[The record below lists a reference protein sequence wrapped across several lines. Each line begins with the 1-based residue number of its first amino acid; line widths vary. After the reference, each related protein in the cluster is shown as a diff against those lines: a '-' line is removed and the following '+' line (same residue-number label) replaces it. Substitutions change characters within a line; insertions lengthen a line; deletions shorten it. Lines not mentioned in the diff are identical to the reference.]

1 MTEGVREHPHL
12 YEINVWPWL
21 DAVSRREG
29 RPLTLGAV
37 PDREW
42 DRLADRDIDLVYLMG
57 LWRRSAIGRQI
68 ARSEPQLFGSYDEA
82 LPDWRVRD
90 VVGSAYCI
98 SAYEPDPQ
106 LGTWDDL
113 GAVREKL
120 RARDMRLI
128 VDFIPNHTG
137 FDHPWVEHFPDR
149 YVQGDEEAVRRNP
162 SAFRAIERSTGDVRL
177 LACGRDPFF
186 APWTDV
192 AQLDYFNDD
201 TRAAMVD
208 VLKMLA
214 THADGA
220 RCDMAMLSL
229 TEVFGSTWS
238 SLVSRPAPA
247 AEFWADARAAVPDF
261 TLIAEVYWDLEWRLQ
276 QLGFDFTY
284 DKRLYD
290 RLLHARPG
298 DVLDH
303 LRAEAEYQRRSARFI
318 ENHDEPR
325 SATAFGDRLHAA
337 AVVMST
343 LPGLRFFHDGQ
354 FEGRQVRLPVQLG
367 ALPYEPVDPDLF
379 EFYRR
384 LLAIVDA
391 PVFHDGEWRLC
402 AIDPCD
408 DTSPDLV
415 AWHWNLGG
423 DERIVVVNLG
433 TGTSQGN
440 VRLRAGA
447 APADSMMF
455 EDLLDGRQYPWAW
468 DAIET
473 RGLYVRLDPGGAHIF
488 RLSAHDRTH

>member
-1 MTEGVREHPHL
+1 MADGVRRHPHL

-21 DAVSRREG
+21 DAVSGREG
-29 RPLTLGAV
+29 RSLTLGAV

-42 DRLADRDIDLVYLMG
+42 DRLAERGIDLVYLMG
-57 LWRRSAIGRQI
+57 LWRRSVIGRQV

-82 LPDWRVRD
+82 LSGWRVRD
-90 VVGSAYCI
+90 VVGSAYSI
-98 SAYEPDPQ
+98 SGYEPDPQ

-120 RARDMRLI
+120 RARHMRLI

-137 FDHPWVEHFPDR
+137 FDHPWIEHAPDR
-149 YVQGDEEAVRRNP
+149 YVQGDDEAFRRNP
-162 SAFRAIERSTGDVRL
+162 SAFRAVERSTGDVRF

-247 AEFWADARAAVPDF
+247 TEFWADARAAVPDF
-261 TLIAEVYWDLEWRLQ
+261 LLVAEVYWDLEWRLQ
-276 QLGFDFTY
+276 LLGFDFTY

-298 DVLDH
+298 EVRDH
-303 LRAEAEYQRRSARFI
+303 LRADAEYQCRSARFI

-354 FEGRQVRLPVQLG
+354 FEGRHARLPVQLG
-367 ALPYEPVDPDLF
+367 VLPYEPVDPDLF

-384 LLAIVDA
+384 LLAIVDE
-391 PVFHDGEWRLC
+391 PVFHATEWRLC
-402 AIDPCD
+402 EIDACD
-408 DTSPDLV
+408 DTSSDLV
-415 AWHWNLGG
+415 AWQWTLGD
-423 DERIVVVNLG
+423 DERAVVVNLG
-433 TGTSQGN
+433 KGVSQGN
-440 VRLRAGA
+440 VRLASGTTRA
-447 APADSMMF
+447 DTMMF
-455 EDLLDGRQYPWAW
+455 EDLLNGRQYPWSRAE
-468 DAIET
+468 IES
-473 RGLYVRLDPGGAHIF
+473 RGLYVRLSPGDAHIF
-488 RLSAHDRTH
+488 RLSAHD

>member
-1 MTEGVREHPHL
+1 MADGLRQHPHL
-12 YEINVWPWL
+12 YEINAWPWL

-29 RPLTLGAV
+29 RSLTLGAV

-42 DRLADRDIDLVYLMG
+42 DRLADRGIDLVYLMG
-57 LWRRSAIGRQI
+57 LWWRSAIGRQV

-82 LPDWRVRD
+82 LPGWRVRD

-98 SAYEPDPQ
+98 RGYEPDPRF
-106 LGTWDDL
+106 GAWDDL

-120 RARDMRLI
+120 HARHMRLI
-128 VDFIPNHTG
+128 IDFIPNHTG

-149 YVQGDEEAVRRNP
+149 YVQGDDEAFRRRP
-162 SAFRAIERSTGDVRL
+162 SAFRAVERSTGDVRL

-192 AQLDYFNDD
+192 AQLDYFSDD
-201 TRAAMVD
+201 TRAAMID

-247 AEFWADARAAVPDF
+247 TEFWAEARAAVPDF
-261 TLIAEVYWDLEWRLQ
+261 VLIAEVYWDLEWRLQ
-276 QLGFDFTY
+276 QLGFDSTY

-290 RLLHARPG
+290 RLLHGRPG
-298 DVLDH
+298 DVRDH
-303 LRAEAEYQRRSARFI
+303 LRADASYQRRSARFI

-354 FEGRQVRLPVQLG
+354 FEGRRARLPVQLG
-367 ALPYEPVDPDLF
+367 VLPYEPVDPDLF

-402 AIDPCD
+402 GIDACD
-408 DTSPDLV
+408 DTSASLV
-415 AWHWNLGG
+415 AWDWTLG
-423 DERIVVVNLG
+423 DEERVVVVNLG
-433 TGTSQGN
+433 KDVSHGN
-440 VRLRAGA
+440 VRLAAGTARA
-447 APADSMMF
+447 DTMMF
-455 EDLLDGRQYPWAW
+455 EDLLDGRQYPWSRT
-468 DAIET
+468 AIET
-473 RGLYVRLDPGGAHIF
+473 RGLYVRLNPGGAHIF
-488 RLSAHDRTH
+488 RLSAHDRTL